1 MRVRKKPWAQK
12 ELENNVHCV
21 QEPAAQKG
29 RWNEYFGN
37 DHPIF
42 VEIGCGKG
50 GFITKNAVQYPQYN
64 YIGIERQSSVVAMAA
79 RKAGDHIPNL
89 ALICGYAE
97 KLSDLFDIGEIKRIY
112 INFCDPWP
120 KKKTAKRRLT
130 YRGFLKSYDAL
141 FGGEGEIFF
150 KTDNRDLFSFSLNE
164 FCAEDWKLS
173 NITLDLHNSEWME
186 GNIQT
191 EYETKFSEMGM
202 PIYRLEA
209 RNRR

>member
-1 MRVRKKPWAQK
+1 MRVRKKPWAQE
-12 ELENNVHCV
+12 ELKSNVHCV
-21 QEPAAQKG
+21 QEPSAYKG
-29 RWNEYFGN
+29 RWNAYFGN

-79 RKAGDHIPNL
+79 RKAGDSIPNL

-97 KLSDLFDIGEIKRIY
+97 KLGDLFEVGEIQRIY

-120 KKKTAKRRLT
+120 KKKNAKRRLT
-130 YRGFLKSYDAL
+130 HHNFLRSYDAL
-141 FGGEGEIFF
+141 FGGNGEIFF
-150 KTDNRDLFSFSLNE
+150 KTDNRELFSFSLNE
-164 FCAEDWKLS
+164 FCGEDWKLS
-173 NITLDLHNSEWME
+173 AITLDLHNSQWME
-186 GNIQT
+186 GNILT
-191 EYETKFSEMGM
+191 EYEAKFSEQGM

-209 RNRR
+209 RSR